1 MDGGASPLAY
11 RRVKIGSYY
20 SGLAGNSSVM
30 GVTFGESAQFL
41 LRNAKLRYTACQAN
55 HKLRKDENGRNI
67 DVFCSGTVDRNFRV
81 EPS

>member
-1 MDGGASPLAY
+1 
-11 RRVKIGSYY
+11 
-20 SGLAGNSSVM
+20 VM